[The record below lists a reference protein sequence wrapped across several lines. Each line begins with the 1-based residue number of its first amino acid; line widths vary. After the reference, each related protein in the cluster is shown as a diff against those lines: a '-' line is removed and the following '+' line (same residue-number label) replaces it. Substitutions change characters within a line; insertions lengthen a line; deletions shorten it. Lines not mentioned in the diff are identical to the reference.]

1 MFYFGINRST
11 KFPMLLFITD
21 FIKQNVGQIFVLDS
35 TGSIFK
41 HDGEIVVYLW
51 NQDAVNNSI
60 VLIKKKK

>member
-1 MFYFGINRST
+1 
-11 KFPMLLFITD
+11 MLLFITD

-51 NQDAVNNSI
+51 NQVAVNNSI

>member
-35 TGSIFK
+35 TGNIFK

-51 NQDAVNNSI
+51 NQVAVNNSI